1 MPGNRERTES
11 VLLAQQLRQTQT
23 PAEAQMWQLLR
34 NRRFCGLKFRRQA
47 HIAGFIADFACFERQ
62 LVVEGDSPRKPPTT
76 RHQPNLLSQTTH
88 FAPQHRP
95 RDAVISG

>member
-47 HIAGFIADFACFERQ
+47 HILPLDDCIGRSNQDGRGE
-62 LVVEGDSPRKPPTT
+62 
-76 RHQPNLLSQTTH
+76 H
-88 FAPQHRP
+88 
-95 RDAVISG
+95 